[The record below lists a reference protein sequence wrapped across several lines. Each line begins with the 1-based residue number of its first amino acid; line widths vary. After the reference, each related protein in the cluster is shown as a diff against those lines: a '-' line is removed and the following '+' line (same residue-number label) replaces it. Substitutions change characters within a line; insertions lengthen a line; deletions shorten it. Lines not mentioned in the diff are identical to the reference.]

1 MSTPSPYRP
10 GFATQPPLL
19 AGRQH
24 LVQLVETAVRTSGN
38 RRQSFQVLY
47 GPRGVGKTV
56 LLDRYAAIAIERK
69 WAVVRHEARSPGD
82 PIGAIVEQLHGC
94 AGLTKKLSRELVEL
108 RERWGEESQTL
119 NLGVY
124 RRESKRE
131 RRDAIPIS
139 QQFASA
145 VLAVGEHCTKDRR
158 GLMILVDE
166 VQEVHP
172 DELSVFGPIMQ
183 DLSRRPELTAMI
195 VFGGLPDT
203 PGLVTDAVTYGERM
217 AFHPIDNLDNDATLQ
232 ALAGPADSAGRP
244 FDGDALAVLAD
255 ATGGYPYFVQ
265 LFGDYAWQTSDGHTR
280 ITLDDANQAIDLAR
294 HDSERGLYVARWKK
308 LPAGEQTYLTAMA
321 RLSTSDPVR
330 TGQIADALGKP
341 ITALSAVRNRLLD
354 RGIIVAPS
362 TGHVAASIPGFLDYV
377 LTVTEPPKPIE
388 RQSPSKNRTSTSPS
402 RKPRRPGRTA

>member
-1 MSTPSPYRP
+1 ME
-10 GFATQPPLL
+10 
-19 AGRQH
+19 RQ
-24 LVQLVETAVRTSGN
+24 
-38 RRQSFQVLY
+38 
-47 GPRGVGKTV
+47 
-56 LLDRYAAIAIERK
+56 

-82 PIGAIVEQLHGC
+82 PIGAILEQLHDC
-94 AGLTKKLSRELVEL
+94 TGLTKKMSRELVEL

-131 RRDAIPIS
+131 RRDAIPIA

-145 VLAVGEHCTKDRR
+145 VLAVAEHCTKDRR

-183 DLSRRPELTAMI
+183 DLSRRPGLTAMI

-377 LTVTEPPKPIE
+377 LTVTEPPKPTE
-388 RQSPSKNRTSTSPS
+388 RTSPSKKPTSTSPS
-402 RKPRRPGRTA
+402 SKPRHPGRTT

>member
-1 MSTPSPYRP
+1 M
-10 GFATQPPLL
+10 ATG
-19 AGRQH
+19 ASRSKSCTGR
-24 LVQLVETAVRTSGN
+24 A
-38 RRQSFQVLY
+38 
-47 GPRGVGKTV
+47 GVGKTV

-82 PIGAIVEQLHGC
+82 PIGAIVEQLHAC

-131 RRDAIPIS
+131 RRDAIPIA

-280 ITLDDANQAIDLAR
+280 ITLDDANQGDRPRSAR
-294 HDSERGLYVARWKK
+294 QRTR
-308 LPAGEQTYLTAMA
+308 
-321 RLSTSDPVR
+321 PVR
-330 TGQIADALGKP
+330 RPVEEAARRRTDLPHRHGAPLDQRSG
-341 ITALSAVRNRLLD
+341 TNRPD
-354 RGIIVAPS
+354 RRRARQTHHRAQRRPQPAPRPRHHRR
-362 TGHVAASIPGFLDYV
+362 TI
-377 LTVTEPPKPIE
+377 
-388 RQSPSKNRTSTSPS
+388 NRTRRSIH
-402 RKPRRPGRTA
+402 PRLPRLRAHRHRTIEADRTRRRRRRNEPALPPPESHGAPGRTT

>member
-1 MSTPSPYRP
+1 MSDPSPYRP

-24 LVQLVETAVRTSGN
+24 LLQLVETAVRTTGN

-56 LLDRYAAIAIERK
+56 LLDRYGAIAMERR

-94 AGLTKKLSRELVEL
+94 VGLTKKLTRQLVEL

-124 RRESKRE
+124 RRESKRQ
-131 RRDAIPIS
+131 RRDSIPVAE
-139 QQFASA
+139 QFAGA
-145 VLAVGEHCTKDRR
+145 VLAVVEHCTKDHR

-195 VFGGLPDT
+195 VFGGLPAT

-217 AFHPIDNLDNDATLQ
+217 AFHRIDNLDPDATLQ

-244 FDGDALAVLAD
+244 FDGDALTLLAD

-265 LFGDYAWQTSDGHTR
+265 LFGDYAWSASTGHAR
-280 ITLDDANQAIDLAR
+280 IIVDDARVAVDLAR
-294 HDSERGLYVARWKK
+294 HDSERGLYVARWRK

-321 RLSTSDPVR
+321 HISTSDPVR
-330 TGQIADALGKP
+330 TGQIAEKLGKP
-341 ITALSAVRNRLLD
+341 ITALSAVRDRLLG
-354 RGIIVAPS
+354 RGIIIAPS

-377 LTVTEPPKPIE
+377 LTVTEPTKPE
-388 RQSPSKNRTSTSPS
+388 AA
-402 RKPRRPGRTA
+402 RPPG

>member
-1 MSTPSPYRP
+1 MMSTPVPSPYRP

-24 LVQLVETAVRTSGN
+24 LLQLVETSVRTSGN

-56 LLDRYAAIAIERK
+56 LLDRYAAIAAERN
-69 WAVVRHEARSPGD
+69 WATVRHEARSPGD

-119 NLGVY
+119 NLGIY
-124 RRESKRE
+124 RRESKRQ
-131 RRDAIPIS
+131 RRDAIPVAR
-139 QQFASA
+139 QFAGA
-145 VLAVGEHCTKDRR
+145 VIAVAEHCTEHQR

-183 DLSRRPELTAMI
+183 DLSRRPALTAMI

-217 AFHPIDNLDNDATLQ
+217 AFHAIDNLDVDSTFQ
-232 ALAGPADSAGRP
+232 ALAGPADAAGRP
-244 FDGDALAVLAD
+244 FDGDALAALVD
-255 ATGGYPYFVQ
+255 ATAGYPYFVQ
-265 LFGDYAWQTSDGHTR
+265 LFGDYAWQTSDTHKR
-280 ITLDDANQAIDLAR
+280 ITLDDALTAVDLAR

-321 RLSTSDPVR
+321 RISTVDPVR
-330 TGQIADALGKP
+330 TGDIADALGKP
-341 ITALSAVRNRLLD
+341 ITALSAARNRLLD
-354 RGIIVAPS
+354 RGVIVAPS
-362 TGHVAASIPGFLDYV
+362 VGHVAASIPGFLTYV
-377 LTVTEPPKPIE
+377 LAV
-388 RQSPSKNRTSTSPS
+388 SDPS
-402 RKPRRPGRTA
+402 RPPGR

>member
-24 LVQLVETAVRTSGN
+24 LLQLVETAVRTSGN

-56 LLDRYAAIAIERK
+56 LLDRYAAIAGERK
-69 WAVVRHEARSPGD
+69 WAVIRHEARSPGD
-82 PIGAIVEQLHGC
+82 PIGAIVEQLHAC
-94 AGLTKKLSRELVEL
+94 VGLTKKLSRELVEL

-119 NLGVY
+119 NLGIY

-131 RRDAIPIS
+131 RRDSIPVA
-139 QQFASA
+139 QQFAGA
-145 VLAVGEHCTKDRR
+145 VLAVAEHCTKDQR

-183 DLSRRPELTAMI
+183 DLSRRPELTSMI

-217 AFHPIDNLDNDATLQ
+217 AFHAVDNLDLDATLQ
-232 ALAGPADSAGRP
+232 ALAGPADSSGRP
-244 FDGDALAVLAD
+244 FDGDALSALAD

-265 LFGDYAWQTSDGHTR
+265 LFGDYAWQTSDTHKR
-280 ITLDDANQAIDLAR
+280 ITLDDVRTAIDLAR

-308 LPAGEQTYLTAMA
+308 LPAGEQTYLAAMA
-321 RLSTSDPVR
+321 RISTIDPVR

-341 ITALSAVRNRLLD
+341 ITTLSAVRNRLLD

-377 LTVTEPPKPIE
+377 LTVSE
-388 RQSPSKNRTSTSPS
+388 PSKPAG
-402 RKPRRPGRTA
+402 GRTASKTRITTSPTKPPQHRGRTT

>member
-24 LVQLVETAVRTSGN
+24 LLQLVETSVRTSGN

-69 WAVVRHEARSPGD
+69 WAVIRHEARSPGD
-82 PIGAIVEQLHGC
+82 PIGAIVEQLHAC
-94 AGLTKKLSRELVEL
+94 SGLTKKLSRELLEL

-119 NLGVY
+119 NLGIY
-124 RRESKRE
+124 RRESKRV
-131 RRDAIPIS
+131 RRDSIS
-139 QQFASA
+139 VAQQFAGA
-145 VLAVGEHCTKDRR
+145 VLAVAEHCTKDQR

-166 VQEVHP
+166 VQEVHS

-183 DLSRRPELTAMI
+183 ELSRRPELTAMI
-195 VFGGLPDT
+195 VCGGLPNT
-203 PGLVTDAVTYGERM
+203 PGLVTDAITYGERM
-217 AFHPIDNLDNDATLQ
+217 AFHAIENLDADATLQ
-232 ALAGPADSAGRP
+232 ALAGPADTAGRP
-244 FDGDALAVLAD
+244 FDGDALAALAD

-265 LFGDYAWQTSDGHTR
+265 LFGDYAWQTSNNHKR
-280 ITLDDANQAIDLAR
+280 ITLEDVHAAIDLAR

-321 RLSTSDPVR
+321 RISASDAVR
-330 TGQIADALGKP
+330 TGDIAAALGKP

-362 TGHVAASIPGFLDYV
+362 VGYVAASIPGFLDYV
-377 LTVTEPPKPIE
+377 LAVSEP
-388 RQSPSKNRTSTSPS
+388 STPLG
-402 RKPRRPGRTA
+402 RRPASEK

>member
-82 PIGAIVEQLHGC
+82 PIGAIVEQLHAC
-94 AGLTKKLSRELVEL
+94 TGLTRKLSGDLVEL

-124 RRESKRE
+124 RRESKR
-131 RRDAIPIS
+131 RRRNAIPVA
-139 QQFASA
+139 QQFATA
-145 VLAVGEHCTKDRR
+145 VLAVAEHCTKDRR

-183 DLSRRPELTAMI
+183 DLSRRPELTAVV
-195 VFGGLPDT
+195 VFGGLPNT

-217 AFHPIDNLDNDATLQ
+217 AFHAIGNLDPDAALQ
-232 ALAGPADSAGRP
+232 ALAGPADTDGRP

-265 LFGDYAWQTSDGHTR
+265 LFGDYAWRTSDSHKR
-280 ITLDDANQAIDLAR
+280 ITLDDVHTAIDLAR
-294 HDSERGLYVARWKK
+294 HDSERGLYVARWQK
-308 LPAGEQTYLTAMA
+308 LPAGEQTYLIAMA
-321 RLSTSDPVR
+321 RISTSDPVR

-341 ITALSAVRNRLLD
+341 ITALSSVRNRLLD
-354 RGIIVAPS
+354 RSIIVAPS
-362 TGHVAASIPGFLDYV
+362 VGHVAASIPGFLDYV
-377 LTVTEPPKPIE
+377 LTVTEPSKSNE
-388 RQSPSKNRTSTSPS
+388 RESPLKNRTSTSPT
-402 RKPRRPGRTA
+402 RKPRQPGRTT

>member
-1 MSTPSPYRP
+1 MMTTPSPYRP

-24 LVQLVETAVRTSGN
+24 LVQLVETSVRTSGN

-56 LLDRYAAIAIERK
+56 LLDRYAAIAGERK

-82 PIGAIVEQLHGC
+82 PIGAFVEQLHAC

-108 RERWGEESQTL
+108 RERWGEESQTF
-119 NLGVY
+119 NLGIY

-131 RRDAIPIS
+131 RRDSIPVA
-139 QQFASA
+139 QQFAGA
-145 VLAVGEHCTKDRR
+145 VLAVAEHCTKDQR
-158 GLMILVDE
+158 GPMILVDE

-217 AFHPIDNLDNDATLQ
+217 AFHAVDNLDLDATLQ
-232 ALAGPADSAGRP
+232 ALAGPADTAGRP
-244 FDGDALAVLAD
+244 FDGDALSALAD

-265 LFGDYAWQTSDGHTR
+265 LFGDYAWQTSNTHKR
-280 ITLDDANQAIDLAR
+280 ITLDDVRAAIDLAR
-294 HDSERGLYVARWKK
+294 HDS
-308 LPAGEQTYLTAMA
+308 
-321 RLSTSDPVR
+321 DPVR
-330 TGQIADALGKP
+330 PGDIADALTKP

-354 RGIIVAPS
+354 RGVIVAPS
-362 TGHVAASIPGFLDYV
+362 VGHVAASIPGFLDYV
-377 LTVTEPPKPIE
+377 LAAGEPSRPGDRRSASTKRVT
-388 RQSPSKNRTSTSPS
+388 TSPTKTS
-402 RKPRRPGRTA
+402 RHRGRTT